1 MSALASALLALGALV
16 IPSFCDMVP
25 PVIEDES
32 SNLLLKPLVFIPTW
46 DPILNK
52 HDKMSTRTMPL
63 WFNMTQWSGHA
74 YGILPP
80 LKPIDLLGLPDG
92 HHAPSRSSLNPDFT
106 PKATNENLSQISFD
120 HTS

>member
-52 HDKMSTRTMPL
+52 HDKMTTRTMR
-63 WFNMTQWSGHA
+63 
-74 YGILPP
+74 
-80 LKPIDLLGLPDG
+80 LLYFVVKTTTKYY
-92 HHAPSRSSLNPDFT
+92 SCIRN
-106 PKATNENLSQISFD
+106 
-120 HTS
+120 